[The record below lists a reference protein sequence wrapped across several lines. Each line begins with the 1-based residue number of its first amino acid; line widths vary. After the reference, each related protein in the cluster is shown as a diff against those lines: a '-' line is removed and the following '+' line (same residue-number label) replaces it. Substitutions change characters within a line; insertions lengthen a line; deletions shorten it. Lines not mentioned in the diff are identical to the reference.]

1 MRSGLQKPGA
11 VPFLALLIFS
21 LLSLVPTL
29 AKEWN
34 FYGYSYSAHFTYL
47 GLPRASSCEWKGSLL
62 TDLADSS
69 PRVRNAS
76 STVDSRSRSA
86 VTGSHC
92 RPWFFGDVYSSFSDN
107 GRDARPHQSAVHTP
121 PRSLF
126 GAGVEAG
133 DDPVTYSA
141 TKRPLSITRGVSAVK
156 EFIRRW
162 DDQQM
167 SRPLPPRH
175 DPFDDTSAHP
185 MLTLANT
192 SVTPASL
199 KSMQRQPTPEKLSDG
214 APARR
219 FNVDS
224 WLSRLPSL
232 VHETWQQVCNTG
244 ARFLE
249 SWTTRLPVNYSNET
263 LIPKYRAPHTS
274 DGQRPP
280 EHFEELDR
288 ASTRESLSTNL
299 DQPRLAPRQT
309 DSRRTL
315 SPKSLKMTAGQ
326 SKYTGFQRDSDHIC
340 GSSMAIVIA
349 LMYIMEDSHFRHSAS
364 HHPSPFQSNLP
375 RDHSLTGGTTT
386 ALEEPTAQHRSSY
399 DIDEEGQPPRY
410 TEENDPYQLASKLK
424 SDAEIQALHPQANT
438 SRKRH
443 GHTTTTTPQPARS
456 TSALSTVPTLS
467 SFKSSMA
474 RKELQGF
481 YQTQNENIERMLK
494 PVEEHVRDARE
505 LNTNNQLK
513 YKIAI
518 YGSFAANVVLS
529 ILQLYGAVASSSLS
543 LFTTMADSVFD
554 PLSNLTL
561 LLCNK
566 TVNRVD
572 PRKFPAG
579 KARIETAGNIC
590 FCFLMTAV
598 SLLLIAFSIRDL
610 VGGSDSETGDF
621 HLPSV
626 IAVVV
631 AFCTKFSLFVYCFAL
646 RNQVSQI
653 RILWEDHRNDLFI
666 NGFGILTSVG
676 GSKLRWWIDPMGA
689 IILSVLISGL
699 WLHTAY
705 HEFQLLIGITADT
718 KMQQLITYISMT
730 HSPLITA
737 IDTVRA
743 YTSGPRL
750 VVEVDIVM
758 DPSESLRATH
768 DVAEELQT
776 KLESLPDVERAYV
789 HVDYETTHKPE
800 HFLKKEL

>member
-1 MRSGLQKPGA
+1 MRSGLRKPGT
-11 VPFLALLIFS
+11 VPFFALILFS
-21 LLSLVPTL
+21 LLSLMPTL
-29 AKEWN
+29 AKEWD
-34 FYGYSYSAHFTYL
+34 FYSPHLAYL
-47 GLPRASSCEWKGSLL
+47 GLPRHEGRYSSS
-62 TDLADSS
+62 
-69 PRVRNAS
+69 RVKNAS
-76 STVDSRSRSA
+76 IDSRSRLYM
-86 VTGSHC
+86 TGSHC
-92 RPWFFGDVYSSFSDN
+92 KSRFFGDFYSSCLN
-107 GRDARPHQSAVHTP
+107 HNAQPHHSAINTP
-121 PRSLF
+121 PRSSF
-126 GAGVEAG
+126 EAG
-133 DDPVTYSA
+133 AEPVNDPITYSP
-141 TKRPLSITRGVSAVK
+141 TKESSSITRGVSAFK
-156 EFIRRW
+156 EFVIKCW

-167 SRPLPPRH
+167 AEPFTPRH
-175 DPFDDTSAHP
+175 DSVGKISTQPTP
-185 MLTLANT
+185 TLANL
-192 SVTPASL
+192 SAAPAS
-199 KSMQRQPTPEKLSDG
+199 SNGQQRQPTPASELD
-214 APARR
+214 ATPPAGHSTED
-219 FNVDS
+219 F
-224 WLSRLPSL
+224 LLFRLPL
-232 VHETWQQVCNTG
+232 FIHETWQQVCHTG
-244 ARFLE
+244 GHYLE
-249 SWTTRLPVNYSNET
+249 VLTTRSPTHHYNQT
-263 LIPKYRAPHTS
+263 LIPNSPAPTFTGDEQAHSEHLQSEEQPQAESTS
-274 DGQRPP
+274 NRGLSLNTNSAIQVGTPP
-280 EHFEELDR
+280 GLNDS
-288 ASTRESLSTNL
+288 ST
-299 DQPRLAPRQT
+299 PA
-309 DSRRTL
+309 L
-315 SPKSLKMTAGQ
+315 SPNPLTMTAGQ
-326 SKYTGFQRDSDHIC
+326 SKYIGFRRDSEHMD
-340 GSSMAIVIA
+340 GSSMAIITFLRV
-349 LMYIMEDSHFRHSAS
+349 IMEDSHFRHSAS
-364 HHPSPFQSNLP
+364 HHPHPFHSSLYP
-375 RDHSLTGGTTT
+375 RDPSLTGTTT
-386 ALEEPTAQHRSSY
+386 ALEDQAAQHRNSSY
-399 DIDEEGQPPRY
+399 DEEGQPPRY
-410 TEENDPYQLASKLK
+410 TEENDPFQLASKLK
-424 SDAEIQALHPQANT
+424 SDAEIQAMHPQANT

-443 GHTTTTTPQPARS
+443 GHGSATNPQTGRS
-456 TSALSTVPTLS
+456 SSALSTVPTL
-467 SFKSSMA
+467 KSLKHSMA

-494 PVEEHVRDARE
+494 PVEEHRRDARE

-518 YGSFAANVVLS
+518 YGSFAANICLS
-529 ILQLYGAVASSSLS
+529 ILQAYGAIASGSLS
-543 LFTTMADSVFD
+543 LFTTMADSIFD

-579 KARIETAGNIC
+579 KARIETAGNIG

-598 SLLLIAFSIRDL
+598 SILLIAFSIRDL
-610 VGGSDSETGDF
+610 AAGSDSETGKF

-631 AFCTKFSLFVYCFAL
+631 AFSTKFALFAYCFAL

-653 RILWEDHRNDLFI
+653 RILWEDHRNDLLI

-689 IILSVLISGL
+689 IIISVLISCL

-705 HEFQLLIGITADT
+705 HEFQLLIGVTADT

-758 DPSESLRATH
+758 DPSDSLRATH